1 MIHKGS
7 PMLQNKE
14 KQAKGLKRIKFEILR
29 EKNTWEKSQKRVYES
44 LKCQLNKWYWGKPK
58 LRKGRPGYQKWDVVE
73 EVKKKRSKMIKA
85 MTWK

>member
-29 EKNTWEKSQKRVYES
+29 EKTLEKNPKRGFMKVS
-44 LKCQLNKWYWGKPK
+44 NVNWINGI
-58 LRKGRPGYQKWDVVE
+58 E
-73 EVKKKRSKMIKA
+73 ENQN
-85 MTWK
+85 